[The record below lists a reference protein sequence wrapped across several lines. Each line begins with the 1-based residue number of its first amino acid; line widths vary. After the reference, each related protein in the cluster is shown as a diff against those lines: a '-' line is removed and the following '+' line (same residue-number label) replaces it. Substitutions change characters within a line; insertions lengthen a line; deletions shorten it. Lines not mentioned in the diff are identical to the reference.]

1 VTIGVSIF
9 LLAVGAILRFAVA
22 DELEGVDLGVIGVIL
37 MVAGAIGLLIG
48 LFQMAAHRRAVVPVQ
63 QVPVQQTPVDPRY

>member
-1 VTIGVSIF
+1 MTIGASVF

-22 DELEGVDLGVIGVIL
+22 DSIENVDLGVVGVIL

-48 LFQMAAHRRAVVPVQ
+48 LYQISVSRRRYADPR
-63 QVPVQQTPVDPRY
+63 VDPPL